1 MAYISGKQFSTF
13 QGRGPNG
20 SYETL
25 SFRRRMRMPV
35 ATLALGLLAALAIAA
50 GALDTLVAQVQ
61 SDNLSQIE
69 FLTGE
74 LPIGD

>member
-20 SYETL
+20 SYDAL

-50 GALDTLVAQVQ
+50 GALDTLVARVQ
-61 SDNLSQIE
+61 SDGLSQIE